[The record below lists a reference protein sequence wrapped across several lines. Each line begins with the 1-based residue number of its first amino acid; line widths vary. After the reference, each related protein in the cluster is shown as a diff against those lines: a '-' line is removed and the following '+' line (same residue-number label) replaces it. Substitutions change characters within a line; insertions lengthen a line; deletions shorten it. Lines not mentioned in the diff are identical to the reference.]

1 MSVQGV
7 NNRLLTD
14 DIIAKEALRL
24 LKNELVAAPL
34 VYRSVEKVFGKV
46 GDTISLKKPFRAK
59 TASGR
64 TLVKQPMVDVT
75 IPFQINNHRHFGL
88 EITQRDR
95 TLSLQNFSERY
106 LKSGITQLANSIDK
120 SIFDVAAYKG
130 FFSSVVGG
138 SAIATKDLLVAK
150 ARQTMVGVPDDGMRR
165 AILNP
170 LDAADISDATSKVF
184 NEAMVK
190 ESIQKG
196 YMGPLAGYD
205 VFESNN
211 LSSYTVGAG
220 WTGTVVVDGAGQT
233 GASLDLKGFGTAG
246 TALLKKGDMFTIAGV
261 YEINPQNYTSTGKL
275 QVFVVT
281 ADANI
286 TGTTTKVAT
295 VSISPS
301 INDGSLTTVDAEGT
315 SISLAAYQNVSD
327 KPADAAGITVVGTAG
342 STYRQNI
349 LFHRDAIGL
358 AMVDLELPQSAVVK
372 ARVRDEDAG
381 LSMSMTGAYDI
392 NNHTEITRVDVVWG
406 VDVIYPELLHRLV
419 SIA

>member
-1 MSVQGV
+1 MSVQGY

-34 VYRSVEKVFGKV
+34 VFRSLEKNFGKV
-46 GDTISLKKPFRAK
+46 GDTISLKKPYRAK

-106 LKSGITQLANSIDK
+106 LKSGITQLANAIDK
-120 SIFDVAAYKG
+120 SIFDVAATKG
-130 FFSSVVGG
+130 FFSTKVAG
-138 SAIATKDLLVAK
+138 SAIATKDFLVAK

-165 AILNP
+165 AVLNP

-190 ESIQKG
+190 DSIQKG

-205 VFESNN
+205 MFESNN
-211 LSSYTVGAG
+211 LSSYTVGTG
-220 WTGTVVVDGAGQT
+220 WVGTILVNGANQT
-233 GASLDLKGFGTAG
+233 GSTLAIDGLGTNG
-246 TALLKKGDMFTIAGV
+246 TTLKKGDMFTIAGV
-261 YEINPQNYTSTGKL
+261 YEINPQNYTSTGSL

-281 ADANI
+281 ADATVSGNA
-286 TGTTTKVAT
+286 AT
-295 VSISPS
+295 LSISPS
-301 INDGSLTTVDAEGT
+301 INDGTLTTTDAEGNT
-315 SISLAAYQNVSD
+315 ISLGAYQNVSA
-327 KPADAAGITVVGTAG
+327 KPADNAAITVIGTAG

-372 ARVRDEDAG
+372 ARVRDDDAG
-381 LSMSMTGAYDI
+381 LSMSLTGAYDI

-406 VDVIYPELLHRLV
+406 CDVIYPELLQRMV
-419 SIA
+419 SI